1 MFGIVPNIR
10 YYLVGYRVVLP
21 ISHKVA
27 NIWQVLVLPIFGNS
41 NIWLAK
47 YWQQTNHSLNVE
59 RGAGIFSKIVIV
71 CFLSV
76 RYRSNDLYYKMA
88 GTPSSPTRFFIRVES
103 RDTSKMPMCCTEHQ
117 DAFVRVVY
125 LVREKDERGKT
136 LFANVERGVGIFLQ
150 NCHSFLPIRRI

>member
-47 YWQQTNHSLNVE
+47 YWQQTNHAHNTKDQDPHISL
-59 RGAGIFSKIVIV
+59 AKW
-71 CFLSV
+71 SV
-76 RYRSNDLYYKMA
+76 
-88 GTPSSPTRFFIRVES
+88 
-103 RDTSKMPMCCTEHQ
+103 H
-117 DAFVRVVY
+117 
-125 LVREKDERGKT
+125 
-136 LFANVERGVGIFLQ
+136 
-150 NCHSFLPIRRI
+150 